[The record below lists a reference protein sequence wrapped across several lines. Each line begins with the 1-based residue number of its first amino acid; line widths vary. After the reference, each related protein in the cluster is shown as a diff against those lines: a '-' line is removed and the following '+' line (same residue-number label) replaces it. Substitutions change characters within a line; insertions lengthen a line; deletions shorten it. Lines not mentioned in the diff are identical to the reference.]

1 VASFAAR
8 SAICLISKFIKMA
21 QMLVVQE
28 SVLAAEEGEVDHPSD
43 MLDEM
48 RERFMVRGSR
58 TAYLMAPFAPL

>member
-1 VASFAAR
+1 
-8 SAICLISKFIKMA
+8 MA